1 MTVGCWAHAR
11 RKFEAA
17 LGNDSELASYALS
30 RIKELYAIE
39 RKATQGNFSHEQIKE
54 VREKESFP
62 ILKEFE
68 TWLLK
73 QISNVPPKSPIGVAI
88 LYTYGMYRKLIRYT
102 LDGRYRMD
110 NNLAENGVR
119 PLALGRKNYLFC
131 GNHEAAERTAVIYSL
146 LGSCKVNDVN
156 PQEWLTDVLTR
167 IQDHNSQKL
176 DELLPHKWKLNRP

>member
-1 MTVGCWAHAR
+1 
-11 RKFEAA
+11 
-17 LGNDSELASYALS
+17 
-30 RIKELYAIE
+30 
-39 RKATQGNFSHEQIKE
+39 
-54 VREKESFP
+54 
-62 ILKEFE
+62 
-68 TWLLK
+68 
-73 QISNVPPKSPIGVAI
+73 
-88 LYTYGMYRKLIRYT
+88 MYRKLIRYT